1 MKLLIAD
8 MVHKGQSQH
17 PMTMNFI
24 STVRLFLTCSSAS
37 NGAEKYVL
45 YIVTETNLPMYHQ
58 DCASAPYTDDDHSY
72 PSPLLGYEDLMA
84 YFYKQFGFTPRE
96 VKMICVY

>member
-1 MKLLIAD
+1 MKLMIAD
-8 MVHKGQSQH
+8 MVPMGQSQH
-17 PMTMNFI
+17 PMAMNSL
-24 STVRLFLTCSSAS
+24 STARLFLTCSSAS
-37 NGAEKYVL
+37 NGEEKYVL

-58 DCASAPYTDDDHSY
+58 DCASAPYTDENHSY

-96 VKMICVY
+96 VIGVL

>member
-1 MKLLIAD
+1 MIAD
-8 MVHKGQSQH
+8 MVPMGQSQH
-17 PMTMNFI
+17 PMAINSLFTA
-24 STVRLFLTCSSAS
+24 RLFLTCSSAS
-37 NGAEKYVL
+37 NGAEKYAL
-45 YIVTETNLPMYHQ
+45 YIVTETNLPIYHQ
-58 DCASAPYTDDDHSY
+58 DCASAPYTDENHSY